1 MVVEGGSIRPDTMED
16 AMPLISLAR
25 VVLFGALM
33 IAASPV
39 YAQAPGLFTG
49 DDDDDDDFFDYWPSC
64 PIELSDRRIRE
75 EIGEEGF
82 TQIYLNSRNDQR
94 VQVRAT
100 QGDWVY
106 LLQVDTCTG
115 SIMYGQRLR
124 PA

>member
-1 MVVEGGSIRPDTMED
+1 MED
-16 AMPLISLAR
+16 AMLQVSLLR
-25 VVLFGALM
+25 TVLLVGM
-33 IAASPV
+33 IAMASPGH
-39 YAQAPGLFTG
+39 AQAPGLFTG

-64 PIELSDRRIRE
+64 PIELTDRRIRE
-75 EIGEEGF
+75 EVRDEGF
-82 TQIYLNSRNDQR
+82 TQIYLNARDDQR

-106 LLQVDTCTG
+106 LLEVDTCTG